1 MIALLA
7 ACALGSGCAA
17 GTGAKQ
23 QPRSKESAD
32 ARDAREAREGSEA
45 VVIKAPPPPPIEQK
59 RSDPV
64 TVQKAVPPKPVREGT
79 APLVYL
85 LPAGGTVRIVDK
97 TASIDLASAGAEARS
112 IIRIDDLTGVQIGKE
127 TLLKGPL
134 PAGHEYEI
142 YLTTGTANEV
152 QHEIVRPVPTK

>member
-23 QPRSKESAD
+23 QPRPKESAD
-32 ARDAREAREGSEA
+32 ARDARETREGSTEA
-45 VVIKAPPPPPIEQK
+45 VMIKPPPPPPIEQT
-59 RSDPV
+59 RSAPV
-64 TVQKAVPPKPVREGT
+64 TVQKAVPAKPVREGT

-97 TASIDLASAGAEARS
+97 TDGIDLAAAPADARA
-112 IIRIDDLTGVQIGKE
+112 IVRIDDLTGVQIGKQ

-134 PAGHEYEI
+134 PHGHEYEI
-142 YLTTGTANEV
+142 YLATGTANEV
-152 QHEIVRPVPTK
+152 QHEIVRPR

>member
-23 QPRSKESAD
+23 PAAQRSTESAD

-45 VVIKAPPPPPIEQK
+45 VMIKPPPPPPIEQK

-64 TVQKAVPPKPVREGT
+64 TVQTAVPPKPVRDGT

-97 TASIDLASAGAEARS
+97 TDGIDLASAGAEARA
-112 IIRIDDLTGVQIGKE
+112 IIRIDDLTGVQIGKQ

-134 PAGHEYEI
+134 PHGHEYEI
-142 YLTTGTANEV
+142 YLTTGTANDV
-152 QHEIVRPVPTK
+152 QHEVVRPR

>member
-45 VVIKAPPPPPIEQK
+45 VVIKAPPPPPVEQK

-64 TVQKAVPPKPVREGT
+64 TVQKAVPAKPVREGT

-152 QHEIVRPVPTK
+152 QHEVVRPVPTK

>member
-1 MIALLA
+1 MVKPA
-7 ACALGSGCAA
+7 
-17 GTGAKQ
+17 
-23 QPRSKESAD
+23 
-32 ARDAREAREGSEA
+32 
-45 VVIKAPPPPPIEQK
+45 PPPPIEEK

-64 TVQKAVPPKPVREGT
+64 TMQKSVPAKPVREGT

-152 QHEIVRPVPTK
+152 QHEVVRPVPTK

>member
-1 MIALLA
+1 M
-7 ACALGSGCAA
+7 
-17 GTGAKQ
+17 
-23 QPRSKESAD
+23 
-32 ARDAREAREGSEA
+32 
-45 VVIKAPPPPPIEQK
+45 
-59 RSDPV
+59 
-64 TVQKAVPPKPVREGT
+64 QKAVPAKPVREGT

-97 TASIDLASAGAEARS
+97 TASIELASAGAESRS